1 MSATNIR
8 RLRYEVELAP
18 VIGSTF
24 QPTGFPD
31 IGPAY
36 FDAPGP
42 DGTTI
47 PMLLVESVQSMANRL
62 ENTAWNSADRAPVD
76 TVADLPYVRVHH
88 ADDPDRFLTSSR
100 QEAHRLTSAFVRDS
114 ALGNRKMVDVITER
128 LGLANDKPLDFPAM
142 ADAITRLDPF
152 SLLHGV
158 FFNQKPWHGQPRFTR
173 ATSAVVEAYDVSRV
187 ISGGRKSDSVRHSLG
202 DQSEGGGTSE
212 GYGSIPF
219 HRVEWTA
226 RTIKAMFSVDVALL
240 RSYGLD
246 DTRTN
251 MLITLAQWEIRQLLD
266 NGMRLRT
273 SCDLEPVSEI
283 KANPHTEALLEA
295 DVLDERLRELVAAT
309 AKNLN
314 TCGALTVAWRDG
326 KAAKKKATA
335 GA

>member
-36 FDAPGP
+36 FDALRP
-42 DGTTI
+42 DGTSVPT
-47 PMLLVESVQSMANRL
+47 LLVESVQSMANRL
-62 ENTAWNSADRAPVD
+62 ENTAWSANDRTPVD
-76 TVADLPYVRVHH
+76 TIAELPYVRVHH
-88 ADDPDRFLTSSR
+88 ADDPDQFLTTSR

-114 ALGNRKMVDVITER
+114 TLGDHTMLDVITER
-128 LGLANDKPLDFPAM
+128 LGLAKDKPLDFPAM

-158 FFNQKPWHGQPRFTR
+158 FFNQKAWHGQPRFTR
-173 ATSAVVEAYDVSRV
+173 AVSAVIEAYDVARV
-187 ISGGRKSDSVRHSLG
+187 VSGGRKSDSVRHSLG
-202 DQSEGGGTSE
+202 DKSEGGGTSE

-246 DTRTN
+246 AARTD

-266 NGMRLRT
+266 QGLRLRT
-273 SCDLEPVSEI
+273 ACDLEPVSEI
-283 KANPHTEALLEA
+283 TANAGNEALPTAE
-295 DVLDERLRELVAAT
+295 VLDEQLRELVTEAA
-309 AKNLN
+309 KSLN
-314 TCGALTVAWRDG
+314 TRGALNVAWRAS
-326 KAAKKKATA
+326 KAPKKKAA
-335 GA
+335 AAE

>member
-1 MSATNIR
+1 MIPTNIR

-31 IGPAY
+31 VGHAY

-42 DGTTI
+42 DGTTV

-62 ENTAWNSADRAPVD
+62 ENTAWNNADRTPVD
-76 TVADLPYVRVHH
+76 TVAELPYVRVHQ
-88 ADDPDRFLTSSR
+88 AGDTDAFLTSSR
-100 QEAHRLTSAFVRDS
+100 LEAHRLTSAFVRDS
-114 ALGNRKMVDVITER
+114 HLRDTKMLDVITRR

-173 ATSAVVEAYDVSRV
+173 AVSAVIEAYDVGRV

-202 DQSEGGGTSE
+202 DQSEGNGGTSE

-226 RTIKAMFSVDVALL
+226 RTIKAMFSIDVALL

-251 MLITLAQWEIRQLLD
+251 MLVTLAQWEIRRLLD
-266 NGMRLRT
+266 GGLRLRT
-273 SCDLEPVSEI
+273 ACDLEPVSPI
-283 KANPHTEALLEA
+283 TAAVPLPDTET
-295 DVLDERLRELVAAT
+295 LDRELRDLVAAST
-309 AKNLN
+309 KDFD
-314 TCGALTVAWRDG
+314 TRGALDVAWLDG
-326 KAAKKKATA
+326 KTAKKKATA
-335 GA
+335 DA